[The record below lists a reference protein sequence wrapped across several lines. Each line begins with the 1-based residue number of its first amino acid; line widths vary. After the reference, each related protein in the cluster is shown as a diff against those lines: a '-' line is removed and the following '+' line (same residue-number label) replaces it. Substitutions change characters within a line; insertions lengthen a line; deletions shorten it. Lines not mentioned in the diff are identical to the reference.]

1 MENSFFSMTILHLEG
16 KDMQIEENGLKK
28 EIGLTIALSLVIGTI
43 IGSGVFMKPGA
54 VLAYSG
60 DAKTALIAWL
70 LGGILTLAGGL
81 TVAEIG
87 TQIPKTGGLYTYL
100 EEVYGEF
107 WGFLCGWVQ
116 IIIYGPA
123 IIGAIGLYFGSLMAH
138 LFNWDSVWSKLIGIS
153 AVLFL
158 SIINIIGTKYGGIVQ
173 GITTVGKLIPIICMI
188 VFGLWKGD
196 QHIFTAVT
204 SSMSD
209 MNFGAAILATL
220 FAYDGWILLAALGGE
235 MKNPEK
241 LLPRA
246 MTGGLLVVTAIYLFI
261 NFALLHILP
270 ATDIVKLGENATGT
284 AAGMLF
290 GDIGGKLISVGI
302 IVSIFGCLN
311 GKILAF
317 PRVSFAMAERKQL
330 PFAGQISRV
339 HPTFRTPWIA
349 VSFQIAL
356 AIIFMIASNPDK
368 LSEISIF
375 MIYIFYVMAFFAVF
389 ILRKKS
395 GGKPRAYSV
404 PLYPIIPVLAIAGSL
419 FVLISTIITDT
430 LSCAL
435 SLLIG
440 LAGLPLYFWLKNGK
454 KN

>member
-1 MENSFFSMTILHLEG
+1 M
-16 KDMQIEENGLKK
+16 
-28 EIGLTIALSLVIGTI
+28 
-43 IGSGVFMKPGA
+43 
-54 VLAYSG
+54 
-60 DAKTALIAWL
+60 
-70 LGGILTLAGGL
+70 
-81 TVAEIG
+81 
-87 TQIPKTGGLYTYL
+87 
-100 EEVYGEF
+100 
-107 WGFLCGWVQ
+107 
-116 IIIYGPA
+116 
-123 IIGAIGLYFGSLMAH
+123 
-138 LFNWDSVWSKLIGIS
+138 
-153 AVLFL
+153 
-158 SIINIIGTKYGGIVQ
+158 
-173 GITTVGKLIPIICMI
+173 
-188 VFGLWKGD
+188 
-196 QHIFTAVT
+196 
-204 SSMSD
+204 
-209 MNFGAAILATL
+209 
-220 FAYDGWILLAALGGE
+220 
-235 MKNPEK
+235 
-241 LLPRA
+241 
-246 MTGGLLVVTAIYLFI
+246 VVTAIYLFI

-430 LSCAL
+430 LSCGL
-435 SLLIG
+435 SILIG
-440 LAGLPLYFWLKNGK
+440 LAGLPLYFWLKNNR